1 MKKTIEVTIVI
12 EVEAT
17 NQDVLDEGIFDLE
30 LDPKSNTEGF
40 RIWNWRFKG
49 LRDIDDESMI

>member
-17 NQDVLDEGIFDLE
+17 NQDVLDEGLFDLH
-30 LDPKSNTEGF
+30 LDAQSNTEGF
-40 RIWNWRFKG
+40 RVLDFEI
-49 LRDIDDESMI
+49 LSMDNVTNCSY

>member
-49 LRDIDDESMI
+49 LRDIDDESI